1 MVSTAEVSLALFAA
15 AIAYLATPLIAR
27 AMRAIGHVRPDVH
40 KPGRPLVPYS
50 GGVAL
55 YIAIT
60 PSLLL
65 LVLLQPSLLP
75 QTTTLALV
83 ATAAFLVGLVDDF
96 KVLGGLTK
104 TALTLLAVL
113 PVVAAHAVWPAQVQL
128 GRPLV
133 PVLGRLRLTIIYWL
147 LLPLA
152 VAGPANVVNM
162 LDVFNGVMPASTL
175 LATLALM
182 ISTHVIYSD
191 PQAGIL
197 LAPLVGALVGYLPYN
212 KWPARILNGDSGS
225 LLVGAY
231 IGAAALLTHTEFIAM
246 IALMPH
252 ILNGALVIGSVRGL
266 KEHRAMEERP
276 VRILPDYRLAASRS
290 LRAPISLT
298 RIILA
303 LDGPLSEREV
313 AMRLVGLG
321 AVSSLMAL
329 ASALLVPGW

>member
-1 MVSTAEVSLALFAA
+1 MAEAALTLFAA
-15 AIAYLATPLIAR
+15 VTAYLITPLIAK

-50 GGVAL
+50 GGIAL
-55 YIAIT
+55 YIAVA

-65 LVLLQPSLLP
+65 LALLQPSLLP
-75 QTTTLALV
+75 QTITLALV
-83 ATAAFLVGLVDDF
+83 TGAAFVVGLVDDF
-96 KVLGGLTK
+96 KVLGGLMK
-104 TALTLLAVL
+104 TSLTLLTVL
-113 PVVAAHAVWPAQVQL
+113 PVVIAHAIWPSQIQL

-133 PVLGRLRLTIIYWL
+133 PILGKLRLTIIYWL

-175 LATLALM
+175 LAALALM
-182 ISTHVIYSD
+182 VSNHIIYSD

-197 LAPLVGALVGYLPYN
+197 LAPLVGALAGYLPYN
-212 KWPARILNGDSGS
+212 RWPARILNGDSGS

-231 IGAAALLTHTEFIAM
+231 IGAAAILTRTEFVAM
-246 IALMPH
+246 VALMPH
-252 ILNGALVIGSVRGL
+252 ILNGALVIGSVGGL

-276 VRILPDYRLAASRS
+276 IRILPDYRLAASRS
-290 LRAPISLT
+290 LKAPISLT

-303 LDGPLSEREV
+303 LDGPLTEREV
-313 AMRLVGLG
+313 VKRLVGLG
-321 AVSSLMAL
+321 AASSFMAL
-329 ASALLVPGW
+329 MSALLVPG